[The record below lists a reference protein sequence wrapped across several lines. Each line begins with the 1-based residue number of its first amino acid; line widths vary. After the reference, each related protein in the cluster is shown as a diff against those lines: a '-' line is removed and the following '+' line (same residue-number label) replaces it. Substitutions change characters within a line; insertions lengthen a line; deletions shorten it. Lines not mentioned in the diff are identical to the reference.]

1 MSGSFEKNANL
12 AYIEAEAISFA
23 CAGTPEVGQEVY
35 LSGNNTVAIRTLAT
49 QRPIGVVATKVK
61 DGVLAIRNAIF
72 DNVITAL
79 AKGGTL
85 AAGALVMQDGTV
97 NATSLLPNYVAVATG
112 NLASG
117 IVLSGGAAAAEI
129 KVGLLNGTV
138 VAP

>member
-1 MSGSFEKNANL
+1 MSGPFENSAKLQYLSADT
-12 AYIEAEAISFA
+12 ISLA

-35 LSGNNTVAIRTLAT
+35 ISANNTVALRTLAT
-49 QRPIGVVATKVK
+49 QRAIGVVATKVK
-61 DGVLAIRNAIF
+61 EGNLTIRNAIF
-72 DNVITAL
+72 NDAIVAL

-129 KVGLLNGTV
+129 KVGILNATI